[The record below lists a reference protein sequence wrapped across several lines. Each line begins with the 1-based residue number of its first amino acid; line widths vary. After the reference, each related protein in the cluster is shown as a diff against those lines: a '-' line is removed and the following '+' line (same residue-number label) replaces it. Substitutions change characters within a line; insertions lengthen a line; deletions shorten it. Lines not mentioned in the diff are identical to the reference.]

1 MSYYLNDSLGYST
14 KNEDVC
20 IDFLFIAGSLFN
32 ETKMHWRRKPPSG
45 LYKLLVK
52 WVTISTLI
60 GIITGALVSLLELSV
75 LDVSEFAL
83 RRVAESGYFWL
94 VPIVPLI
101 GLMITGI
108 LRDKC
113 TKIPSLHGTEE
124 VLDAYH
130 YRDGDLVLRDS
141 IPKTIGSV
149 LTIGSGGSAG
159 LEGPSIHIGGAVGVG
174 IRRLLKRLGIEED
187 GRVLLLTGA
196 ASGIGAIFKAP
207 LTGLMFSL
215 EVPYKDDMAHQAV
228 IPALISSVVSY
239 LTLVSIV
246 GPEPIFKHFKPFGE
260 VNLYIL
266 SIGLVE
272 GLVIGA
278 ASVLFVK
285 LVHIVERILESKSFT
300 VRGIIGGISLGAL
313 AIPTFFST
321 GTLYPF
327 GLSYDL
333 VRLSFKGGNSAF
345 FLGMAILKMI
355 ATAITLGTAGIG
367 GVFIPSIV
375 IGSSLG
381 SSFSIINPKDT
392 SLFVA
397 IGMSAFLSAAFK
409 TPLTAVTFAA
419 ETTGSEAYIIPGL
432 VASAVAYIISGK
444 HSLPKNQKIVETTKI
459 EELEGTKVKELM
471 TLPPPALIC
480 DTTVKEFFNKVFLK
494 HREYFIFPV
503 KSRKGKFVGVV
514 ALRDINK
521 LPPSKW
527 DKVKLID
534 IVREVEFLK
543 PDDNLMTALDKMYE
557 FRVLCMPV
565 MDPKTRKVIGMI
577 SADSIAML
585 LEQKRKLKRAALFF
599 R

>member
-1 MSYYLNDSLGYST
+1 M
-14 KNEDVC
+14 
-20 IDFLFIAGSLFN
+20 AGSLLN
-32 ETKMHWRRKPPSG
+32 GMKMRWVRKPSSG

-52 WVTISTLI
+52 WVTISTII
-60 GIITGALVSLLELSV
+60 GAITGALVALLELSV

-83 RRVAESGYFWL
+83 RRVAESGYLWL
-94 VPIVPLI
+94 VPIVPFI
-101 GLMITGI
+101 GLTVTGI

-141 IPKTIGSV
+141 IPKTIGSI

-159 LEGPSIHIGGAVGVG
+159 LEGPSIHIGGAVGAG
-174 IRRLLKRLGIEED
+174 IRRLLKRIGIEED
-187 GRVLLLTGA
+187 GRILLLTGA

-239 LTLVSIV
+239 LTLISIV

-260 VNLYIL
+260 VNLYVL
-266 SIGLVE
+266 SMGLIE
-272 GLVIGA
+272 GLAIGA

-285 LVHIVERILESKSFT
+285 LVHVVESIVEDRSFT
-300 VRGIIGGISLGAL
+300 IRGIVGGASLGIL
-313 AIPTFFST
+313 AILTLFST

-333 VRLSFKGGNSAF
+333 VKLSFKGGNSAF

-381 SSFSIINPKDT
+381 SSFSIVNPKDT

-432 VASAVAYIISGK
+432 VASAMAYIISGK
-444 HSLPKNQKIVETTKI
+444 YSLPKNQKIVETTKI
-459 EELEGTKVKELM
+459 EELERTKVKELM
-471 TLPPPALIC
+471 TSPPPALMC
-480 DTTVKEFFNKVFLK
+480 DMTVKDFFNKVFLK

-503 KSRKGKFVGVV
+503 KSREGKFVGVV
-514 ALRDINK
+514 ALRDVNR
-521 LPPSKW
+521 LSPSEW
-527 DKVKLID
+527 DKTKLID
-534 IVREVEFLK
+534 IIRKVDFLK
-543 PDDNLMTALDKMYE
+543 PNDNLMTALDKMYE
-557 FRVLCMPV
+557 FGVLCIPV
-565 MDPKTRKVIGMI
+565 MDPKTGEIIGMI
-577 SADSIAML
+577 SADSIAMF

>member
-1 MSYYLNDSLGYST
+1 MG
-14 KNEDVC
+14 
-20 IDFLFIAGSLFN
+20 
-32 ETKMHWRRKPPSG
+32 MHLVKKSSPD

-60 GIITGALVSLLELSV
+60 GVITGVLVSLLELSV
-75 LDVSEFAL
+75 LDISELAL
-83 RRVAESGYFWL
+83 RRVAESGYLWL
-94 VPIVPLI
+94 VPIVPFI
-101 GLMITGI
+101 GLTITGA

-113 TKIPSLHGTEE
+113 TKLPHLHGTEE

-130 YRDGDLVLRDS
+130 YRDGDLTLRDS
-141 IPKTIGSV
+141 IPKTIGSI

-159 LEGPSIHIGGAVGVG
+159 LEGPSIHIGGAVGAGVK
-174 IRRLLKRLGIEED
+174 RLLEKLGIEED
-187 GRVLLLTGA
+187 GRILLLTGA

-260 VNLYIL
+260 VNLYVL
-266 SIGLVE
+266 SIGLME
-272 GLVIGA
+272 GLAIGI
-278 ASVLFVK
+278 ASVFFVK
-285 LVHIVERILESKSFT
+285 LVHIIEDLMEGRNFT
-300 VRGIIGGISLGAL
+300 YRGIIGGASLGAL
-313 AIPTFFST
+313 AILTFFST

-333 VRLSFKGGNSAF
+333 VRLSFKGGNSIF
-345 FLGMAILKMI
+345 FLGMAILKMV

-381 SSFSIINPKDT
+381 SSFSLINPHDT

-419 ETTGSEAYIIPGL
+419 ETTGSESYIIPGL
-432 VASAVAYIISGK
+432 VASAIAYIISGK
-444 HSLPKNQKIVETTKI
+444 YSLPKNQKVVETTKI
-459 EELEGTKVKELM
+459 EELERTKVKELM
-471 TLPPPALIC
+471 VSPPPVLTC
-480 DTTVKEFFNKVFLK
+480 DLTVKEFFNKVFLK
-494 HREYFIFPV
+494 YRNYFVFPV
-503 KSRKGKFVGVV
+503 KSRKEERLIGVV
-514 ALRDINK
+514 TLRDVNK
-521 LPPSKW
+521 VPTSDW
-527 DKVKLID
+527 DKVKLVD
-534 IVREVEFLK
+534 IVRKVDFLK

-557 FRVLCMPV
+557 FGVCCIPV
-565 MDPKTRKVIGMI
+565 IDPKTGEVIGII
-577 SADSIAML
+577 SGDSIVML